1 MINRDK
7 YEPLY
12 IQLKEELK
20 TKIKEGTWEVD
31 SQIPTEKALM
41 EEYQVGRATV
51 RESLSLLVNE
61 GYLYRKQ
68 GIGTFV
74 ARKLPSL
81 GFEPLISLT
90 YSLNARGIHSSNE
103 ILEKRSFQPDK
114 HMLTKMRWK
123 SANNCFY
130 IKRVRFAEN
139 MPIGVEY
146 SYFSH
151 EFSVYSDNL
160 DLTGSFAKMILKELN
175 ISIKRVDQT
184 VVPRLPTLEEQQLL
198 KIEEDASVLSMERW
212 IYREDDKE
220 PFYYLK
226 FVIPENLYSLTY

>member
-1 MINRDK
+1 MIDRDK
-7 YEPLY
+7 YAPLY

-20 TKIKEGTWEVD
+20 EKIKNGAWEVD

-41 EEYQVGRATV
+41 EEYKVGRVTV
-51 RESLSLLVNE
+51 REALSLLVNE

-103 ILEKRSFQPDK
+103 VQEQQRLQPDK
-114 HMLTKMRWK
+114 HLLGKLKWK
-123 SANNCFY
+123 KAAPCLY
-130 IKRVRFAEN
+130 IKRIRYAEN
-139 MPIGVEY
+139 IPIGIEY
-146 SYFSH
+146 SYFSND
-151 EFSVYSDNL
+151 FSAYSDNL
-160 DLTGSFAKMILKELN
+160 DLTGSFAKIILQELN
-175 ISIKRVDQT
+175 ITIKRVDQT
-184 VVPRLPTLEEQQLL
+184 VVPRVPTLEEQQLFN
-198 KIEEDASVLSMERW
+198 ITEEDSVLNMERW
-212 IYREDDKE
+212 IYGEDDKE
-220 PFYYLK
+220 PFYYLR